1 MCVTETWL
9 TATASTAQYS
19 MGGYNSFYNLRAIK
33 TGGGVMVFVRD
44 SLQATQITSDVT
56 NNDAFNLCAITIGN
70 RCDVLTAF
78 VVYRAPWATYN
89 D

>member
-1 MCVTETWL
+1 MVK
-9 TATASTAQYS
+9 TAQYS
-19 MGGYNSFYNLRAIK
+19 IGGYNSFYNRRAIK

-70 RCDVLTAF
+70 R
-78 VVYRAPWATYN
+78 
-89 D
+89 